1 MEWFSDIDNII
12 TVLSLAGM
20 VVSWLMAFLKAK
32 KDKKTLAESVNL
44 AFNTLKVEDKMN
56 AGIFSPALVKK
67 AEAAAEVLQ
76 VGQEA
81 KNAVTSALK
90 DGQTVPNDLKIGSI
104 NGQPIYLGSI
114 MGVGSALA
122 AALRKLRGIR
132 LKL

>member
-12 TVLSLAGM
+12 TALSLVGM
-20 VVSWLMAFLKAK
+20 IISWLMAFLKDK
-32 KDKKTLAESVNL
+32 KDKKTLAESVTL

-56 AGIFSPALVKK
+56 AGAFSTALVKK

-81 KNAVTSALK
+81 KNAVTSALR

>member
-1 MEWFSDIDNII
+1 MEWFNDIDNII

-20 VVSWLMAFLKAK
+20 VISWFMAFLKAK

-67 AEAAAEVLQ
+67 AEAAAAVLQ
-76 VGQEA
+76 VGADA
-81 KNAVTSALK
+81 KQAVTSALK
-90 DGQTVPNDLKIGSI
+90 EGQTIPNDLKIGSI

-122 AALRKLRGIR
+122 AALRKIRGIR
-132 LKL
+132 LRL